1 MAFSKKL
8 IARAAAVAFATTA
21 LYSVSVM
28 AQQATATGEVRRV
41 NAEQGKVTIQHG
53 PIVELELIAM
63 TLVYKIAPNLLTGI
77 KPGDTVKF
85 TAKREGGDYI
95 ITAISK

>member
-1 MAFSKKL
+1 MIYSRKL

-41 NAEQGKVTIQHG
+41 NAEAGKITIQHG
-53 PIVELELIAM
+53 AIAELELDAM
-63 TLVYKIAPNLLTGI
+63 TLVYKINPKLLAGI
-77 KPGDTVKF
+77 QPGDTVKF
-85 TAKREGGDYI
+85 TAKREGGDYVV
-95 ITAISK
+95 TAISK